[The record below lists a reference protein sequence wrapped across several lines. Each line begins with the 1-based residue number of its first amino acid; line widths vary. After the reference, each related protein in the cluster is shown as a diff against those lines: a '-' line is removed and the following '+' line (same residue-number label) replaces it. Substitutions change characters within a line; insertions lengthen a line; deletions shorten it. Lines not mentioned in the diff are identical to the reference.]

1 VLIVPARAGSGM
13 RVKILEAFARGLPVV
28 STTIGAEGIDVR
40 HDEHLLIADS
50 PADIAAA
57 VARLLER
64 PDEAARLARA
74 GRALVETRYDWRT
87 ALGGLD
93 SIYTDRPSTAVPAGP
108 TPLTDAP
115 SRNA

>member
-1 VLIVPARAGSGM
+1 
-13 RVKILEAFARGLPVV
+13 
-28 STTIGAEGIDVR
+28 
-40 HDEHLLIADS
+40 LIADS

-57 VARLLER
+57 VARLLEW
-64 PDEAARLARA
+64 PEEAARLARA

-93 SIYTDRPSTAVPAGP
+93 TIYTDRPGTAVTAKSVPQI
-108 TPLTDAP
+108 DAP